1 MGKNSD
7 YKKLTVGECIWCDY
21 ITKKCKRKR
30 CRNYKTYVKKIYK
43 PKKKN
48 EMWKMTEV
56 SE

>member
-7 YKKLTVGECIWCDY
+7 SKKLTVGECSWCDY

-30 CRNYKTYVKKIYK
+30 CKNYKTYVKKIYK

-48 EMWKMTEV
+48 ETWKMTEV
-56 SE
+56 QK